1 MTQQQQVNQKGQY
14 QCDRC
19 KQLFQTQSELREHE
33 QSQHS
38 QRETPATAAQTRK

>member
-33 QSQHS
+33 QLQHS
-38 QRETPATAAQTRK
+38 QREETQPAGRR

>member
-1 MTQQQQVNQKGQY
+1 MTQRQVNQKGQY
-14 QCDRC
+14 QCDSC

-38 QRETPATAAQTRK
+38 QRDTTATAAQSRK

>member
-1 MTQQQQVNQKGQY
+1 MKQVNQKGQY

-33 QSQHS
+33 QSQHNE
-38 QRETPATAAQTRK
+38 REKAGTAAQSHK

>member
-38 QRETPATAAQTRK
+38 QREKTETAGQSHK